1 MLSVLKNRAA
11 GAAALAGTTALT
23 GSAAAGAAA
32 PAGAQ
37 TSSGTVARAKGQGG
51 NGLDRVSRN

>member
-1 MLSVLKNRAA
+1 MLSVLNNRAA

-23 GSAAAGAAA
+23 GSAA
-32 PAGAQ
+32 AGAQ